1 MPQGL
6 PAGPQRPTRPGPAA
20 GQQTGDVPCRA
31 LRDGWLLRRSTELIW
46 ILHVAVAFTY
56 AGEYSRTRHSDK
68 SQVPERTAMPN
79 SGYGQP
85 GLRSPILRVRTARA
99 EIADPMLNPGTWH
112 LWAVPN
118 QYAAHHN
125 EYRPHRGRNLRPPGC
140 RREHSGR
147 HRRSRHAQDATS
159 QVPGGRSTSTR
170 GRHED
175 HRLIQET
182 TGQAFRA
189 QFWHRTACQSTT
201 RHDVS
206 CHQTQPAPQPAIT
219 R

>member
-1 MPQGL
+1 MPAARSPCAPVRVRRDRGGRPSCPCPERDHAPRPGADDTAGTEPAHRPK
-6 PAGPQRPTRPGPAA
+6 PAGRPVPVLDPRPNRAVHRGVRRRACLS
-20 GQQTGDVPCRA
+20 GDRG
-31 LRDGWLLRRSTELIW
+31 RDDP
-46 ILHVAVAFTY
+46 
-56 AGEYSRTRHSDK
+56 RT
-68 SQVPERTAMPN
+68 VPERTAMPN

-159 QVPGGRSTSTR
+159 QVPGG
-170 GRHED
+170 
-175 HRLIQET
+175 
-182 TGQAFRA
+182 
-189 QFWHRTACQSTT
+189 
-201 RHDVS
+201 
-206 CHQTQPAPQPAIT
+206 
-219 R
+219 

>member
-79 SGYGQP
+79 SGCGQP
-85 GLRSPILRVRTARA
+85 GLRSPIR
-99 EIADPMLNPGTWH
+99 
-112 LWAVPN
+112 
-118 QYAAHHN
+118 
-125 EYRPHRGRNLRPPGC
+125 C
-140 RREHSGR
+140 
-147 HRRSRHAQDATS
+147 
-159 QVPGGRSTSTR
+159 
-170 GRHED
+170 
-175 HRLIQET
+175 
-182 TGQAFRA
+182 
-189 QFWHRTACQSTT
+189 
-201 RHDVS
+201 
-206 CHQTQPAPQPAIT
+206 
-219 R
+219 